1 MKPENHNIAAWLDK
15 PLSSILPRWNI
26 ETLLVVIVLLVAV
39 ISRFYHVDLR
49 VMSHDEVNHV
59 VPSFDLYKGRG
70 YRHDPVTHGPLQF
83 HLLALS
89 FFMLGDSDFSARVP
103 AVLFSI
109 ATVAVVLLAY
119 RRYLGRSGALVAG
132 LLFLISPFFLF
143 YGRYTRNEAFVGLFG
158 VLMLYAVL
166 RHLDKGDNFSLYL
179 LTLSTV
185 LHFTAKETAYIYVA
199 QMLLFLAVIF
209 LDDISRARWKNLMA
223 RRQFLSLM
231 LVFIVLIFVALG
243 VAAWSADG
251 EKSVSEVASP
261 PVGTEAAPAAMHP
274 VTPLQITLYISL
286 AAASIVAA
294 IAFVLLGRWLGWEE
308 IREQRSFDLL
318 MLLGTLVLP
327 QLTAF
332 PVKLVGWDPLDY
344 SSVGIQR
351 TGLFLVVLFVISFFL
366 GMWWK
371 PKYWLQFSRSKLS
384 FPVST
389 LWLYNAALFYGVFI
403 ILYTTFFTNGAGFFT
418 GIVGSLGYWLSQQGV
433 QRGSQ
438 PWYYY
443 ALVQMPIYEYL
454 AILGTLLAAYFGIRY
469 WRFATLPGRSPAAE
483 QEQAGNTVG
492 ISSEQGRPLPVL
504 TLLLYW
510 AVTSLMAFSVAGEK
524 MPWLTVHIA
533 LGFLLSAAWGIG
545 YLIDITP
552 WKKIANIRGLVAVLL
567 MPAFLASLAGVMGG
581 LLGTQPPFQGKTLEQ
596 LQATSSFLLAL
607 VMLLGTGFGILKLLR
622 DWSSSEIMSL
632 LSNVFFA
639 MMALLTIR
647 TSYMASYVNYDYA
660 TEYMVYAHAAP
671 GPKQVLAQVEEI
683 SRRITRG
690 RDIVVAYDNDALYP
704 YWWYLRNYPNH
715 RWYTD
720 KPTRDLRDAPLI
732 IAGDATSGKMA
743 PIVQDNYVR
752 FEYMRLWWPNQDYFD
767 LTWER
772 IWNAVSDRQMRKAI
786 FDIWLNRDY
795 TAYAKLTN
803 NQTLTPETWQP
814 SARMVFFIR
823 KDVAAQ
829 MWEFGAVPSVTEKV
843 EADPYKDKI
852 VTLQADRVIGMPG
865 TQPGQFQAPRGV
877 AVAPDGSIYVADSRN
892 HRIQHFSSDGQLLH
906 AWGSFA
912 DAAAGLEQAPGG
924 TFNEPWGVAVAPD
937 GAVYVSDTWNHRI
950 QKFTA
955 DGRFISMWGYFGQ
968 AEKPEAFWGPRGL
981 AVDSRGQVYVADTGN
996 KRIVVFSANQEY
1008 VTQFGSAGL
1017 DFGQFDEPVAVALD
1031 QNGNAYVTD
1040 TWNQRI
1046 QVFVANEQRNVF
1058 TPLKMWDVY
1067 GWFGQSLDNK
1077 PFIAISPAGDVFV
1090 TDPEGYRVLRYDA
1103 EGNFKSGWGDF
1114 SAGLDGFGLSS
1125 GIAVD
1130 NAGGVWVSDAGN
1142 NRLMHFSV
1150 P

>member
-1 MKPENHNIAAWLDK
+1 MKPENHNISAWLDK

-26 ETLLVVIVLLVAV
+26 ETLMVIIVLLVAV
-39 ISRFYHVDLR
+39 VSRFYHVDLR

-119 RRYLGRSGALVAG
+119 RRYLGRSGALVG
-132 LLFLISPFFLF
+132 GFLFLISPFFLF

-166 RHLDKGDNFSLYL
+166 RHLDKGDRFSLYL

-209 LDDISRARWKNLMA
+209 LDDISRARWKNLVA

-231 LVFIVLIFVALG
+231 LVFIVLIFVTLG
-243 VAAWSADG
+243 VAAWSAEG
-251 EKSVSEVASP
+251 EKSISEVASP
-261 PVGTEAAPAAMHP
+261 PMGTEAAPAVMQP

-286 AAASIVAA
+286 LAAAIVGV
-294 IAFVLLGRWLGWEE
+294 IAVVLLARWLGWEE

-344 SSVGIQR
+344 SAAGMQR

-371 PKYWLQFSRSKLS
+371 PQYWVQLSRNKVS

-389 LWLYNAALFYGVFI
+389 LWLYNAALFYGIFI

-469 WRFATLPGRSPAAE
+469 WRFATLPGHSPAAE
-483 QEQAGNTVG
+483 QEQLGNTSG
-492 ISSEQGRPLPVL
+492 ASSEQRRPLPVL

-552 WKKIANIRGLVAVLL
+552 WRKIANVRGMVAVLL
-567 MPAFLASLAGVMGG
+567 MPAFLASLAGVVGG
-581 LLGTQPPFQGKTLEQ
+581 LLGAQPPFQGKTLEQ
-596 LQATSSFLLAL
+596 LQATSLFLLAL
-607 VMLLGTGFGILKLLR
+607 VMLLGAGFGIFRLLR
-622 DWSSSEIMSL
+622 DWSSSETMSL
-632 LSNVFFA
+632 LGNVFFG
-639 MMALLTIR
+639 MVALLTIR
-647 TSYMASYVNYDYA
+647 ASYMASYVNYDYA

-683 SRRITRG
+683 SRRTTRG

-767 LTWER
+767 LTWSR
-772 IWNAVSDRQMRKAI
+772 IWNAISDRQMRKAI

-829 MWEFGAVPSVTEKV
+829 MWEFGAVPSVAEKV
-843 EADPYKDKI
+843 EVDPYKDKI

-1090 TDPEGYRVLRYDA
+1090 TDPEGYRVLRYDVD
-1103 EGNFKSGWGDF
+1103 GNFKSGWGDF

-1130 NAGGVWVSDAGN
+1130 NTGGVWVSDAGN